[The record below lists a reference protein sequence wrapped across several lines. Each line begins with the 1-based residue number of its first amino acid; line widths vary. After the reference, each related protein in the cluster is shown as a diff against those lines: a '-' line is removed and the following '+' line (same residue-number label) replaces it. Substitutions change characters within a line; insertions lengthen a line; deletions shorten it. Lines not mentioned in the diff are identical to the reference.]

1 MKFLITESKL
11 EKIIFDYL
19 NQSNLFKDVNPH
31 RTGYGKSVQEYFKTV
46 DYEEDMDP
54 DYDHVFTYYGDPE
67 AYEDIVG
74 VESPYSSDYYPL
86 IELDTN
92 YVYERLS
99 SLFTEENVK
108 KYVKDWINQKF
119 NLDAV
124 HLEPN

>member
-11 EKIIFDYL
+11 QKTIFDYL
-19 NQSNLFKDVNPH
+19 DNSNLFKDVNEH
-31 RTGYGKSVQEYFKTV
+31 STGYPAAVKEYFQTV
-46 DYEEDMDP
+46 NWGDDIDP
-54 DYDHVFTYYGDPE
+54 DYDHVFTYYRDPE
-67 AYEDIVG
+67 AHEDIVG

-92 YVYERLS
+92 YVYNPLS
-99 SLFTEENVK
+99 SLFTEEIVK

-119 NLDAV
+119 NLNAV